1 MCNCIQLNVAHSSLI
16 SCTCGNCK
24 QAVHKTLL
32 LLKSVGVLAGMR
44 PCGVIVLL
52 GELFISESKAQVYGY
67 LHNFFAMHPDV
78 AKCIAIVIMEH
89 FFVM

>member
-1 MCNCIQLNVAHSSLI
+1 M
-16 SCTCGNCK
+16 
-24 QAVHKTLL
+24 
-32 LLKSVGVLAGMR
+32 
-44 PCGVIVLL
+44 LL